1 MNIVK
6 TTKEAPGVKYKA
18 VLSNRIYLRRTEEL
32 HDNLL
37 NNLTY
42 SLPAKLPG
50 NPNEIYCDVTRV
62 NKDIL
67 TIPIGR
73 TDLIPENYEIEDKR
87 IHKLNRFP
95 RFKYELREAQAAV
108 VNDIEDSC
116 LINANPSWGKTFTG
130 IAIAAKLGQKTLV
143 VVHTEALRK
152 QWIKEVEKTLG
163 IEAGEIG
170 GGKNN
175 SRPII
180 VIATM
185 QSLKNRMDQV
195 RDKYGTIILDE
206 CHHLPASVF
215 KSIIDACR
223 ARYKIGLS
231 ATLWRKDGKH
241 VMLGD
246 YTGKKLYE
254 PVDENRVQANIVIVN
269 SGIPFSSSARKP
281 WAIRV
286 NELMQRH
293 DYMEL
298 VINLAQ
304 AHVEMGHKTL
314 VVGDRVE
321 FLETC
326 GNVLDG
332 FQTIVGT
339 TVDREID
346 LKNYDGIFG
355 SSKIF
360 SEGVNQ
366 PMLSALIMALPINNR
381 ALLRQLIG
389 RIERPYEGTPHPVAI
404 DIALEGSTAK
414 NQLAQRINF
423 YANEGYKINYI

>member
-1 MNIVK
+1 MSTVK
-6 TTKEAPGVKYKA
+6 SIKEVPGEKYKA

-32 HDNLL
+32 HDSLIEE
-37 NNLTY
+37 LTY
-42 SLPAKLPG
+42 ALPPRMPG
-50 NPNEIYCDVTRV
+50 NPPEMYCDVTRV
-62 NKDIL
+62 NDNIL

-73 TDLIPENYEIEDKR
+73 TDLIPESYEIEDKR
-87 IHKLNRFP
+87 IYKPVEFP
-95 RFKYELREAQAAV
+95 KFKYELRPAQADV
-108 VNDIEDSC
+108 VDDITDSC

-130 IAIAAKLGQKTLV
+130 IAVASKLGQKTLV

-152 QWIKEVEKTLG
+152 QWIAEVKKTLG
-163 IEAGEIG
+163 IKAGEIG

-175 SRPII
+175 TKPIM

-185 QSLKNRMDQV
+185 QSLRNRMQEV

-246 YTGKKLYE
+246 YTGTKVYT
-254 PVDENRVQANIVIVN
+254 PPDENRVQSNIVIVK
-269 SGIPFSSSARKP
+269 SGIPFSSDPKKP
-281 WAIRV
+281 WAVRV

-298 VINLAQ
+298 VVNLAQ
-304 AHVEMGHKTL
+304 AHVQLGHKTL
-314 VVGDRVE
+314 VVGDRVA

-326 GNVLDG
+326 GAVLDG
-332 FQTIVGT
+332 FQTIVGS

-346 LKNYDGIFG
+346 LANHDGIFG

-360 SEGVNQ
+360 AEGVNQ
-366 PMLSALIMALPINNR
+366 PILSALIMALPINNR
-381 ALLRQLIG
+381 ALLKQLIG
-389 RIERPYEGTPHPVAI
+389 RIERPYPGTPHPVAI
-404 DIALEGSTAK
+404 DIMLEGKTGKFQA
-414 NQLAQRINF
+414 AQRINF
-423 YANEGYKINYI
+423 YSNEGYKIDYI